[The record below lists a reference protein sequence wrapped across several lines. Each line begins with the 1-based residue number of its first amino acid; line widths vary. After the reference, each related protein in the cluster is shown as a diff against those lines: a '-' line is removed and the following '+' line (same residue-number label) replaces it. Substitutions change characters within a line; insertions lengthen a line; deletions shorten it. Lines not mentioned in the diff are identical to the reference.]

1 MGMGEGVRFVITRAF
16 AAAWRDI
23 IPPDRMNASIVQL
36 PLLGALFGLLLA
48 SRDLDL
54 DEQSLGSALSPDYR
68 AQRLAPH
75 VRQVLKE
82 VR

>member
-1 MGMGEGVRFVITRAF
+1 MGEEVGLVITRVF
-16 AAAWRDI
+16 ATAWRDI
-23 IPPDRMNASIVQL
+23 IPPDRMDALIVDL
-36 PLLGALFGLLLA
+36 PLLGTLFGLLLA

-75 VRQVLKE
+75 VRQVLKA
-82 VR
+82 VH